1 MDVILTFALFP
12 NPISFFTKKELFKI
26 PVFGWAMHSAG
37 MVKVDRFNKDKSRQC
52 VDDAI
57 DKIQNTHL
65 SFLNYPEGTRSGYN
79 DLLDFKKG
87 GFLLA
92 IKSNASILP
101 LTVIYKKIDSPIYRS
116 DATLVFDK
124 PIRLVNYDIDNKDD
138 LIHQT
143 RNLIKS
149 NIEKYFNVEIK

>member
-1 MDVILTFALFP
+1 M
-12 NPISFFTKKELFKI
+12 I
-26 PVFGWAMHSAG
+26 PVNRYD
-37 MVKVDRFNKDKSRQC
+37 KNKSKDS
-52 VDDAI
+52 VHDALE
-57 DKIQNTHL
+57 KMRSTNL
-65 SFLNYPEGTRSGYN
+65 SILNYPEGTRSSYN

-87 GFLLA
+87 GFILA

-101 LTVIYKKIDSPIYRS
+101 LTVIYKKIDSSIYRS

-124 PIRLVNYDIDNKDD
+124 PIRLVNYDIDKKDD

-149 NIEKYFNVEIK
+149 NIENFINSMTNRSQ